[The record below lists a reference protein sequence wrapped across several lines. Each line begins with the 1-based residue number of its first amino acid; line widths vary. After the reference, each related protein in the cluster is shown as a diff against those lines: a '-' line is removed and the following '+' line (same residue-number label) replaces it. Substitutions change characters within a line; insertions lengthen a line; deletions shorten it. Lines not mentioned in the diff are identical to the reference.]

1 MEWWIGLLR
10 LLIAAALGFLIGLER
25 KIRVKEAG
33 IRTHAMVSLGAAL
46 IMEVSKYG
54 FADMGAEYPDYSRIA
69 AQIVSGIGFLGAG
82 IIIYN
87 RGALRGLTTAAG
99 IWTTAG
105 VGMAAG
111 AGMYILAAGATLI
124 IVAVQCVMHLPF
136 RLFTA
141 KTYRQM
147 KVVFVCT
154 EGEDGRVR
162 ELFGVKRFSKLSIS
176 RQGEETLCTAHILT
190 EKCFSDTFV
199 RQIVR
204 DTPFSRSV
212 ERSDYE

>member
-10 LLIAAALGFLIGLER
+10 LLIAAVLGFLIGLER

-111 AGMYILAAGATLI
+111 AGMYILAAGATVI
-124 IVAVQCVMHLPF
+124 IVAVQCVLHLPF
-136 RLFTA
+136 RLFAA
-141 KTYRQM
+141 KTYRQIT
-147 KVVFVCT
+147 VVFVCT

-162 ELFGVKRFSKLSIS
+162 ELFDVKRFSRLSVS
-176 RQGEETLCTAHILT
+176 RQGEEVLCTAHIIT

-199 RQIVR
+199 SQIMR
-204 DTPFSRSV
+204 DNPFILSV

>member
-1 MEWWIGLLR
+1 MEKTNVRELQDVVIRFSGDSGDGMQLTGTLFSDTSALLGNGISTFPDYPAEIR
-10 LLIAAALGFLIGLER
+10 APQGTVAGVSGFQVHFGARRVTNPGDYCDVLVAMNPAAL
-25 KIRVKEAG
+25 KA
-33 IRTHAMVSLGAAL
+33 
-46 IMEVSKYG
+46 
-54 FADMGAEYPDYSRIA
+54 
-69 AQIVSGIGFLGAG
+69 
-82 IIIYN
+82 N
-87 RGALRGLTTAAG
+87 RCWLK
-99 IWTTAG
+99 
-105 VGMAAG
+105 
-111 AGMYILAAGATLI
+111 AGATVI

-154 EGEDGRVR
+154 EGEDDRVR

-199 RQIVR
+199 SQIVR
-204 DTPFSRSV
+204 DNPFILSV

>member
-82 IIIYN
+82 IIMYN

-124 IVAVQCVMHLPF
+124 IVAVQCVLHLPF
-136 RLFTA
+136 RFFAA
-141 KTYRQM
+141 KTYRQI

-154 EGEDGRVR
+154 EGEDDRVR
-162 ELFGVKRFSKLSIS
+162 ELFGVKRFSKLDIQ
-176 RQGEETLCTAHILT
+176 RRGEEILYTTHILT

-199 RQIVR
+199 KQVLYENEFI
-204 DTPFSRSV
+204 RSI
-212 ERSDYE
+212 ERSDSE

>member
-82 IIIYN
+82 IIMYN

-199 RQIVR
+199 SQIVR
-204 DTPFSRSV
+204 DNPFILSV

>member
-1 MEWWIGLLR
+1 MEYVC
-10 LLIAAALGFLIGLER
+10 LIRMLAAAVLGFLIGLER

-82 IIIYN
+82 IIMYN

-199 RQIVR
+199 SQIVR
-204 DTPFSRSV
+204 DNPFILSV